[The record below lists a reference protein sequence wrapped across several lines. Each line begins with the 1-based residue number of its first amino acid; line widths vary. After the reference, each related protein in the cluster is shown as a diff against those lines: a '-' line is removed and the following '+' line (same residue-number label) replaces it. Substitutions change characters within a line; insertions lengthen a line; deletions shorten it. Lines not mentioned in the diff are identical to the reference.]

1 MINLKI
7 NQLKTQLAN
16 NLNEAAEVPISVK
29 VMILQNLLTEAMKI
43 EQDVIKKEQEI
54 IQNEQEIIQNEGE
67 TECQIVD

>member
-7 NQLKTQLAN
+7 NQLKTQLAS

-54 IQNEQEIIQNEGE
+54 IQNEGE
-67 TECQIVD
+67 TECQTVD